1 MLFAALAIA
10 LVLDALATLAAV
22 ALWRRTTSTFLRSVA
37 AGFAATTIVATTAVA
52 SLTTATV
59 QTRIVMAGLAR
70 REPTATILSTDA
82 IMRTKIRDAVVRG
95 LDAPG
100 GKVEGVKREVG
111 AVLRPYMTYRLANAP
126 DAYVV
131 RSARAT
137 RDLLGRASAEGAATC
152 RAVLSGDVGTVARL
166 ATPASSAWLPDMLRA
181 DALDRPRT
189 ASQADVVRFVGGV
202 AQARGWTQ
210 ADLADALQRRGRLAC
225 DYPIVAIDA
234 AVALPEDRA
243 AALLRTLGLGG
254 SVGISR

>member
-1 MLFAALAIA
+1 MLFAAIAIA

-37 AGFAATTIVATTAVA
+37 VGFAVTTIVATTAVA
-52 SLTTATV
+52 SLATATV

-82 IMRTKIRDAVVRG
+82 IMRTKIRDAVRRG
-95 LDAPG
+95 LDAPD

-152 RAVLSGDVGTVARL
+152 TAVLSGDVGTVTRL
-166 ATPASSAWLPDMLRA
+166 ATPASSAWLPGMLRA
-181 DALDRPRT
+181 DALDRPRI
-189 ASQADVVRFVGGV
+189 ASQTDVIRFAEGI
-202 AQARGWTQ
+202 AQAKRWTQ
-210 ADLADALQRRGRLAC
+210 ADLAEAMRRGGRHAC
-225 DYPIVAIDA
+225 DYPIAAIDA

-243 AALLRTLGLGG
+243 APLLRAIGLGG